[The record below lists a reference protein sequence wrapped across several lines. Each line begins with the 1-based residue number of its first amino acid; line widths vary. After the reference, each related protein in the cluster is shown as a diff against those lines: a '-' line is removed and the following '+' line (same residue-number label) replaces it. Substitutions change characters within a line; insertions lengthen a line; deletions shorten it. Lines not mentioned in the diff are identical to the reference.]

1 MGRAVSLRAQPCCN
15 ASPPVQ
21 SQRRSIHRFP
31 SDAVSSA
38 VIDIPLR
45 PDWSVHMSA
54 RELEENERKAF
65 DRWMQSVYERSPG
78 MARFA
83 AAASCS
89 ALKLNP
95 ATSAPELVCAGRT
108 SSQVS
113 RRPAQLFRAQ
123 PRSLATGLAAHPRVP
138 PSAADAQWR
147 VARPIP
153 IALPPV
159 ASIRAAFVPHLRQ
172 WAGSSR
178 TRARN
183 ATVPTCRAVCRMP
196 RVMLPDLARAR
207 AGRRDRH
214 GAGCA

>member
-1 MGRAVSLRAQPCCN
+1 
-15 ASPPVQ
+15 
-21 SQRRSIHRFP
+21 
-31 SDAVSSA
+31 
-38 VIDIPLR
+38 
-45 PDWSVHMSA
+45 MSA
-54 RELEENERKAF
+54 RPSTDGCKVFTR
-65 DRWMQSVYERSPG
+65 G

-95 ATSAPELVCAGRT
+95 ATSAPGLACTTTEATSAPELVCAGRT

-123 PRSLATGLAAHPRVP
+123 PRSLATGLAAQPRVP
-138 PSAADAQWR
+138 PSAADARRR

-183 ATVPTCRAVCRMP
+183 VTLPTCRAVCRMP